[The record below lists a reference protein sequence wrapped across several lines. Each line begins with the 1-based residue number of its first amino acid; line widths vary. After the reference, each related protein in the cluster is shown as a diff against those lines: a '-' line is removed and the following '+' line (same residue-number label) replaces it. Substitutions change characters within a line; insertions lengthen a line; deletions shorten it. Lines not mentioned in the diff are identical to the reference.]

1 LLKAESMITTEKQ
14 TDQKNQ
20 IWFYKDGDLVRV
32 GFTNNFIQRM
42 DECWHILPY
51 GKGKIAEKD
60 PLMAVET
67 NDELVSI
74 AAPVAG
80 ILAEFSNKAMN
91 FPDKLTADDVI
102 VSLNTN
108 PKATTPVQ
116 ERRAGILGNRGFAM
130 NWDIDVVQR
139 EREEDAPE
147 TNALPDWFE
156 PAVAQRPVR
165 AGDLDVAINR
175 LADLNRRQEEERRR
189 MEQQTRELNDIRAAQ
204 PAPFRPAN
212 PPARPGIVANPVAP
226 RVAPPRNP
234 ANRRPR

>member
-1 LLKAESMITTEKQ
+1 MTTTEKQ
-14 TDQKNQ
+14 TDGKNQ

-32 GFTNNFIQRM
+32 GFTTNFLQRM

-51 GKGKIAEKD
+51 GKGKISEKD
-60 PLMAVET
+60 PLMAVEM

-108 PKATTPVQ
+108 PKATVPAQ

-130 NWDIDVVQR
+130 NWDTEVVQQ
-139 EREEDAPE
+139 EREFVEPDHTAPQ
-147 TNALPDWFE
+147 WFE
-156 PAVAQRPVR
+156 AGQALQPVR
-165 AGDLDVAINR
+165 DRGLERAIGQLEAPNR
-175 LADLNRRQEEERRR
+175 RAILEQNEWLAVRPLNR
-189 MEQQTRELNDIRAAQ
+189 
-204 PAPFRPAN
+204 
-212 PPARPGIVANPVAP
+212 PPEPP